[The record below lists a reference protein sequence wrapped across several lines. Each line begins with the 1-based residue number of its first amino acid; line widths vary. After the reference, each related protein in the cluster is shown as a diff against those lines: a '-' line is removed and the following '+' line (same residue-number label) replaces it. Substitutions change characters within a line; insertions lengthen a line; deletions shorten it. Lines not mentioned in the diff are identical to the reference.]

1 MEIKASDIDM
11 DNLLKD
17 RNNRL
22 YLSSVVTDNCGSS
35 LMMFALPLIV
45 LDITGSGI
53 HLSFISAIE
62 TTPFLILGLPIGA
75 IIDRLDVKKI
85 MIFSDLIRLLSYSV
99 LAIAL
104 ALKVS
109 SAFMIFIIYTVSLAV
124 SVMNILSTVS
134 EITFVSFL
142 VEKENFS
149 KLNSTVYGIQ
159 YSVNFALPIL
169 GGVLYKFIP
178 QSLLTGISVVFYLIS
193 LLLVNNIILMSQ
205 SDSSARFSSIKHG
218 VNAVFTDIKDGVRY
232 TAKIRAVLYP
242 LVLAALVNIAS
253 ANFQNDSL
261 IILRQQMG
269 LSSDQIGLILSI
281 AAVSA
286 LIGTVVVNWLN
297 KKIEFGQ
304 LLVLSIIAGSLFRAV
319 FALSANLVIL
329 VSSIACIAI
338 NESIL
343 NISIITNRQ
352 NEVGQEYLGRV
363 TSIYKAVLIGVNSI
377 GYLLGGF
384 VANKIGSRLG
394 IGISAVE
401 LFVVSMISLFLMTFV
416 RVRND

>member
-1 MEIKASDIDM
+1 M

-62 TTPFLILGLPIGA
+62 TIPFLILGLPIGA

-159 YSVNFALPIL
+159 YGVNFALPIL

-193 LLLVNNIILMSQ
+193 LLLVNNIILISQ

-261 IILRQQMG
+261 IVLRQQIG

-297 KKIEFGQ
+297 KKIEFGK
-304 LLVLSIIAGSLFRAV
+304 LLVLSIIAGSLFRTV
-319 FALSANLVIL
+319 FALSTNLVIL

>member
-1 MEIKASDIDM
+1 M

-62 TTPFLILGLPIGA
+62 TIPFLILGLPIGA

-159 YSVNFALPIL
+159 YGVNFALPIL

-193 LLLVNNIILMSQ
+193 LLLVNNIILISQ

-377 GYLLGGF
+377 GYLFGGF

>member
-1 MEIKASDIDM
+1 M
-11 DNLLKD
+11 DNLLKN

-22 YLSSVVTDNCGSS
+22 YLSSVVTDNFGSS
-35 LMMFALPLIV
+35 LMMFALPLMV

-62 TTPFLILGLPIGA
+62 TIPFLILGLPIGA

-85 MIFSDLIRLLSYSV
+85 IVFSDLIRLLSYSV
-99 LAIAL
+99 LALAL
-104 ALKVS
+104 ALKIPL
-109 SAFMIFIIYTVSLAV
+109 AFMLFVIYIVSLAV

-142 VEKENFS
+142 VKKEDFS

-159 YSVNFALPIL
+159 YGVNFALPIL
-169 GGVLYKFIP
+169 GGVLYKYFP
-178 QSLLTGISVVFYLIS
+178 HSLLTAICAVFYLIS
-193 LLLVNNIILMSQ
+193 LLLVNNIILVSQ
-205 SDSSARFSSIKHG
+205 SDPSARLSSVKYSIN
-218 VNAVFTDIKDGVRY
+218 VVFTDIKDGVRY

-261 IILRQQMG
+261 IVLRQQIG

-297 KKIEFGQ
+297 KKIEFGK
-304 LLVLSIIAGSLFRAV
+304 LLVLSIIAGSLFRTV
-319 FALSANLVIL
+319 FALSTNLVIL

-401 LFVVSMISLFLMTFV
+401 LFVVSIVGILLMTFV
-416 RVRND
+416 RVHND

>member
-1 MEIKASDIDM
+1 
-11 DNLLKD
+11 
-17 RNNRL
+17 
-22 YLSSVVTDNCGSS
+22 
-35 LMMFALPLIV
+35 MMFALPLIV
-45 LDITGSGI
+45 LDMTGSGI

-62 TTPFLILGLPIGA
+62 TIPFLILGLPIGA

-104 ALKVS
+104 ALKIS

-134 EITFVSFL
+134 EITFVLFL
-142 VEKENFS
+142 VKKEDFS

-159 YSVNFALPIL
+159 YGVNFALPIL

-193 LLLVNNIILMSQ
+193 LLLVNNIILISQ
-205 SDSSARFSSIKHG
+205 RDPFARFSSIKHG
-218 VNAVFTDIKDGVRY
+218 INAVFTDIKDGVRY

-416 RVRND
+416 GVRND

>member
-1 MEIKASDIDM
+1 M
-11 DNLLKD
+11 DNLLKN

-22 YLSSVVTDNCGSS
+22 YLSSVVTDNFGSS
-35 LMMFALPLIV
+35 LMMFALPLMV

-62 TTPFLILGLPIGA
+62 TIPFLILGLPIGA

-149 KLNSTVYGIQ
+149 KLNSTVYGMQ
-159 YSVNFALPIL
+159 YGVNFALPIL

-193 LLLVNNIILMSQ
+193 LLLVNNIILISQ

-363 TSIYKAVLIGVNSI
+363 TGIYKAVLIGVNSI

-401 LFVVSMISLFLMTFV
+401 LFVVSIVGILLMTFV
-416 RVRND
+416 RVHND

>member
-1 MEIKASDIDM
+1 M

-159 YSVNFALPIL
+159 YGVNFALPIL

-193 LLLVNNIILMSQ
+193 LLLVNNIILISQ

-261 IILRQQMG
+261 IVLRQQIG

-297 KKIEFGQ
+297 KKIEFGK
-304 LLVLSIIAGSLFRAV
+304 LLVLSIIAGSLFRTV
-319 FALSANLVIL
+319 FALSTNLVIL

>member
-1 MEIKASDIDM
+1 M

-62 TTPFLILGLPIGA
+62 TIPFLILGLPIGA

-159 YSVNFALPIL
+159 YGVNFALPIL

-193 LLLVNNIILMSQ
+193 LLLVNNIILISQ

-286 LIGTVVVNWLN
+286 LIGTIVVNWLN

-319 FALSANLVIL
+319 FALSANLIIL

>member
-1 MEIKASDIDM
+1 
-11 DNLLKD
+11 
-17 RNNRL
+17 
-22 YLSSVVTDNCGSS
+22 
-35 LMMFALPLIV
+35 MMFALPLIV

-53 HLSFISAIE
+53 HPSFISAIE
-62 TTPFLILGLPIGA
+62 TIPFLILGLPIGA

-159 YSVNFALPIL
+159 YGVNFALPIL
-169 GGVLYKFIP
+169 GGVLYKCIP

-193 LLLVNNIILMSQ
+193 LLLVNNIILISQ

>member
-1 MEIKASDIDM
+1 M

-62 TTPFLILGLPIGA
+62 TIPFLILGLPIGA

-142 VEKENFS
+142 VKKENFS

-159 YSVNFALPIL
+159 YGVNFALPIL

-178 QSLLTGISVVFYLIS
+178 QSLLTDISVVFYLIS
-193 LLLVNNIILMSQ
+193 LLLVNNIILISQ

-319 FALSANLVIL
+319 FALSANLIIL

>member
-1 MEIKASDIDM
+1 M

-62 TTPFLILGLPIGA
+62 TIPFLILGLPIGA

-159 YSVNFALPIL
+159 YGVNFALPIL

-193 LLLVNNIILMSQ
+193 LLLVNNIILISQ

-253 ANFQNDSL
+253 SNFQNDSL

>member
-1 MEIKASDIDM
+1 M
-11 DNLLKD
+11 DNLLKN

-22 YLSSVVTDNCGSS
+22 YLSSVVTDNFGSS
-35 LMMFALPLIV
+35 LMMFALPLMV

-62 TTPFLILGLPIGA
+62 TIPFLILGLPIGA

-85 MIFSDLIRLLSYSV
+85 IVFSDLIRLLSYSV
-99 LAIAL
+99 LALAL
-104 ALKVS
+104 ALKIPL
-109 SAFMIFIIYTVSLAV
+109 AFMIFVIYIVSLAV

-142 VEKENFS
+142 VKKEDFS
-149 KLNSTVYGIQ
+149 KLNSSVYGIQ
-159 YSVNFALPIL
+159 YGVNFGLPIL
-169 GGVLYKFIP
+169 GGVLYKYFP
-178 QSLLTGISVVFYLIS
+178 HSLLTAICAVFYLIS
-193 LLLVNNIILMSQ
+193 LLLVNNIILVSQ
-205 SDSSARFSSIKHG
+205 SDPSARLSSVKYSIN
-218 VNAVFTDIKDGVRY
+218 VVFTDIKDGVRY

-261 IILRQQMG
+261 IVLRQQIG

-297 KKIEFGQ
+297 KKIEFGK
-304 LLVLSIIAGSLFRAV
+304 LLVLSIIAGSLFRTV
-319 FALSANLVIL
+319 FALSTNLVIL

-401 LFVVSMISLFLMTFV
+401 LFVVSIVGILLMTFV
-416 RVRND
+416 KVHND

>member
-1 MEIKASDIDM
+1 M

-62 TTPFLILGLPIGA
+62 TIPFLILGLPIGA

-193 LLLVNNIILMSQ
+193 LLLVNNIILISQ

-253 ANFQNDSL
+253 SNFQNDSL

-297 KKIEFGQ
+297 KKIKFGQ

>member
-1 MEIKASDIDM
+1 M

-85 MIFSDLIRLLSYSV
+85 MIFSDLIRLLSFSV

-159 YSVNFALPIL
+159 YGVNFALPML

-193 LLLVNNIILMSQ
+193 LLLVNNIILISQ

-281 AAVSA
+281 AAVCA

>member
-1 MEIKASDIDM
+1 M
-11 DNLLKD
+11 DNLLKN

-22 YLSSVVTDNCGSS
+22 YLSSVVTDNFGSS
-35 LMMFALPLIV
+35 LMMFALPLMV

-62 TTPFLILGLPIGA
+62 TIPFLILGLPIGA

-85 MIFSDLIRLLSYSV
+85 IVFSDLIRLLSYSV
-99 LAIAL
+99 LALAL
-104 ALKVS
+104 ALKIPL
-109 SAFMIFIIYTVSLAV
+109 AFMIFVIYIVSLAV

-142 VEKENFS
+142 VKKEDFS

-159 YSVNFALPIL
+159 YGVNFALPIL
-169 GGVLYKFIP
+169 GGVLYKYFP
-178 QSLLTGISVVFYLIS
+178 HSLLTAICAVFYLIS
-193 LLLVNNIILMSQ
+193 LLLVNNIILVSQ
-205 SDSSARFSSIKHG
+205 IDPSARLSSVKYSIN
-218 VNAVFTDIKDGVRY
+218 VVFTDIKDGVRY

-261 IILRQQMG
+261 IVLRQQIG

-297 KKIEFGQ
+297 KKIEFGK
-304 LLVLSIIAGSLFRAV
+304 LLVLSIIAGSLFRTV
-319 FALSANLVIL
+319 FALSTNLVIL

-401 LFVVSMISLFLMTFV
+401 LFVVSIVGILLMTFV
-416 RVRND
+416 RVHND

>member
-1 MEIKASDIDM
+1 M
-11 DNLLKD
+11 DDLLKN

-22 YLSSVVTDNCGSS
+22 YLSSVVTDNFGSS
-35 LMMFALPLIV
+35 LMMFALPLMV

-62 TTPFLILGLPIGA
+62 TIPFLILGLPIGA

-85 MIFSDLIRLLSYSV
+85 IVFSDLIRLLSYSV
-99 LAIAL
+99 LALAL
-104 ALKVS
+104 ALKIPL
-109 SAFMIFIIYTVSLAV
+109 AFMIFVIYIVSLAV

-142 VEKENFS
+142 VKKEDFS
-149 KLNSTVYGIQ
+149 KLNSSVYGIQ
-159 YSVNFALPIL
+159 YGVNFGLPIL
-169 GGVLYKFIP
+169 GGVLYKYFP
-178 QSLLTGISVVFYLIS
+178 HSLLTAICAVFYLIS
-193 LLLVNNIILMSQ
+193 LLLVNNIILVSQ
-205 SDSSARFSSIKHG
+205 SDPSARLSSVKYSIN
-218 VNAVFTDIKDGVRY
+218 VVFTDIKDGVRY

-261 IILRQQMG
+261 IVLRQQIG

-297 KKIEFGQ
+297 KKIEFGK
-304 LLVLSIIAGSLFRAV
+304 LLVLSIIAGSLFRTV
-319 FALSANLVIL
+319 FALSTNLVIL

-401 LFVVSMISLFLMTFV
+401 LFVVSIVGILLMTFV
-416 RVRND
+416 RVHND

>member
-1 MEIKASDIDM
+1 M

-62 TTPFLILGLPIGA
+62 TIPFLILGLPIGA

-159 YSVNFALPIL
+159 YGVNFALPIL

-193 LLLVNNIILMSQ
+193 LLLVNNIILISQ

-384 VANKIGSRLG
+384 VANKIGSRVG

>member
-1 MEIKASDIDM
+1 M

-45 LDITGSGI
+45 LDMTGSGI

-62 TTPFLILGLPIGA
+62 TIPFLILGLPIGA

-99 LAIAL
+99 LAIVL
-104 ALKVS
+104 ALKTPL
-109 SAFMIFIIYTVSLAV
+109 AFMIFIIYTVSLAV
-124 SVMNILSTVS
+124 SVMNILSAVS

-142 VEKENFS
+142 VEKEDFS

-159 YSVNFALPIL
+159 YGVNFALPIL

-193 LLLVNNIILMSQ
+193 LLLVNNIILISQ
-205 SDSSARFSSIKHG
+205 RDPFAGFSSIKHG

-297 KKIEFGQ
+297 KKIEFDR

>member
-1 MEIKASDIDM
+1 
-11 DNLLKD
+11 
-17 RNNRL
+17 
-22 YLSSVVTDNCGSS
+22 
-35 LMMFALPLIV
+35 MMFALPLIV

-62 TTPFLILGLPIGA
+62 TIPFLILGLPIGA

-159 YSVNFALPIL
+159 YGVNFALPIL

-193 LLLVNNIILMSQ
+193 LLLVNNIILISQ
-205 SDSSARFSSIKHG
+205 SDSSARFPSIKHG

-377 GYLLGGF
+377 GYLFGGF

>member
-1 MEIKASDIDM
+1 M

-159 YSVNFALPIL
+159 YGVNFALPIL

-178 QSLLTGISVVFYLIS
+178 QSLLTDISVVFYLIS

-261 IILRQQMG
+261 IVLRQQIG

-297 KKIEFGQ
+297 KKIEFGK
-304 LLVLSIIAGSLFRAV
+304 LLVLSIIAGSLFRTV
-319 FALSANLVIL
+319 FALSTNLVIL

>member
-1 MEIKASDIDM
+1 M
-11 DNLLKD
+11 DNLLKN

-22 YLSSVVTDNCGSS
+22 YLSSVVTDNFGSS
-35 LMMFALPLIV
+35 LMMFALPLMV

-62 TTPFLILGLPIGA
+62 TIPFLILGLPIGA

-85 MIFSDLIRLLSYSV
+85 IVFSDLIRLLSYSV
-99 LAIAL
+99 LALAL
-104 ALKVS
+104 ALKIP
-109 SAFMIFIIYTVSLAV
+109 SAFMIFVIYIVSLAV

-142 VEKENFS
+142 VKKEDFS

-159 YSVNFALPIL
+159 YGVNFALPIL
-169 GGVLYKFIP
+169 GGVLYKYFP
-178 QSLLTGISVVFYLIS
+178 HSLLTAICAVFYLIS
-193 LLLVNNIILMSQ
+193 LLLVNNIILVSQ
-205 SDSSARFSSIKHG
+205 SDPSARLSSVKYSIN
-218 VNAVFTDIKDGVRY
+218 VVFTDIKDGVRY

-242 LVLAALVNIAS
+242 LVLAALVNMAS

-261 IILRQQMG
+261 IVLRQQIG

-297 KKIEFGQ
+297 KKIEFGK
-304 LLVLSIIAGSLFRAV
+304 LLVLSIIAGSLFRTV
-319 FALSANLVIL
+319 FALSTNLVIL

-401 LFVVSMISLFLMTFV
+401 LFVVSIVGILLMTFV
-416 RVRND
+416 RVHND

>member
-1 MEIKASDIDM
+1 M

-159 YSVNFALPIL
+159 YGVNFALPIL

>member
-1 MEIKASDIDM
+1 M
-11 DNLLKD
+11 DNLLKN

-22 YLSSVVTDNCGSS
+22 YLSSVVTDNFGSS
-35 LMMFALPLIV
+35 LMMFALPLMV

-62 TTPFLILGLPIGA
+62 TIPFLILGLPIGA

-85 MIFSDLIRLLSYSV
+85 IVFSDLIRLLSYSV
-99 LAIAL
+99 LALAL
-104 ALKVS
+104 ALKIPL
-109 SAFMIFIIYTVSLAV
+109 AFMIFVIYIVSLAV

-142 VEKENFS
+142 VKKEDFS

-159 YSVNFALPIL
+159 YGVNFALPIL
-169 GGVLYKFIP
+169 GGVLYKFFSH
-178 QSLLTGISVVFYLIS
+178 SLLTAICAVFYLIS
-193 LLLVNNIILMSQ
+193 LLLVNNIILVSQ
-205 SDSSARFSSIKHG
+205 SDPSARLSSVKYSMN
-218 VNAVFTDIKDGVRY
+218 VVFTDIKDGVRY

-261 IILRQQMG
+261 IVLRQQIG

-297 KKIEFGQ
+297 KKIEFGK
-304 LLVLSIIAGSLFRAV
+304 LMVLSIIAGSLFRAV
-319 FALSANLVIL
+319 FALSTNLIIL

-401 LFVVSMISLFLMTFV
+401 LFVVSIVGILLMTFV
-416 RVRND
+416 KVHND

>member
-1 MEIKASDIDM
+1 M

-62 TTPFLILGLPIGA
+62 TIPFLILGLPIGA
-75 IIDRLDVKKI
+75 MIDRLDVKKI
-85 MIFSDLIRLLSYSV
+85 MIFSDLIRLLSFSV

-159 YSVNFALPIL
+159 YGVNFALPML

-193 LLLVNNIILMSQ
+193 LLLVNNIILISQ

-232 TAKIRAVLYP
+232 TLKIRAVLYP

-281 AAVSA
+281 AAVCA

>member
-1 MEIKASDIDM
+1 M

-62 TTPFLILGLPIGA
+62 TIPFLILGLPIGA

-159 YSVNFALPIL
+159 YGVNFALPIL

-193 LLLVNNIILMSQ
+193 LLLVNNIILISQ
-205 SDSSARFSSIKHG
+205 RDPFARFSSIKHG

-286 LIGTVVVNWLN
+286 LIGTIVVNWLN

-319 FALSANLVIL
+319 FALSANLIIL

>member
-1 MEIKASDIDM
+1 M

-45 LDITGSGI
+45 LDMTGSGI

-62 TTPFLILGLPIGA
+62 TIPFLILGLPIGA

-104 ALKVS
+104 ALKTPL
-109 SAFMIFIIYTVSLAV
+109 AFMIFIIYTVSLAV
-124 SVMNILSTVS
+124 SVMNILSAVS

-142 VEKENFS
+142 VEKEDFS

-159 YSVNFALPIL
+159 YGVNFALPIL

-193 LLLVNNIILMSQ
+193 LLLVNNIILISQ

-261 IILRQQMG
+261 IVLRQQIG

-297 KKIEFGQ
+297 KKIEFGK
-304 LLVLSIIAGSLFRAV
+304 LLVLSIIAGSLFRTV
-319 FALSANLVIL
+319 FALSTNLVIL

-416 RVRND
+416 RVRNN

>member
-1 MEIKASDIDM
+1 M
-11 DNLLKD
+11 DNLLKN

-22 YLSSVVTDNCGSS
+22 YLSSVVTDNFGSS
-35 LMMFALPLIV
+35 LMMFALPLMV

-62 TTPFLILGLPIGA
+62 TIPFLILGLPIGA

-85 MIFSDLIRLLSYSV
+85 IVFSDLIRLLSYSV
-99 LAIAL
+99 LALAL
-104 ALKVS
+104 ALKIPL
-109 SAFMIFIIYTVSLAV
+109 AFMIFVIYIVSLAV

-142 VEKENFS
+142 VKKEDFS

-159 YSVNFALPIL
+159 YGVNFALPIL
-169 GGVLYKFIP
+169 GGVLYKYFP
-178 QSLLTGISVVFYLIS
+178 HSLLTAICAVFYLIS
-193 LLLVNNIILMSQ
+193 LLLVNNIILVSQ
-205 SDSSARFSSIKHG
+205 SDPSARLSSVKYSIN
-218 VNAVFTDIKDGVRY
+218 VVFTDIKDGVRY

-261 IILRQQMG
+261 IVLRQQIG

-297 KKIEFGQ
+297 KKIEFGK
-304 LLVLSIIAGSLFRAV
+304 LLVLSIIAGSLFRTV
-319 FALSANLVIL
+319 FALSTNLVIL

-401 LFVVSMISLFLMTFV
+401 LFVVSIVGILLMTFV
-416 RVRND
+416 RVHND

>member
-1 MEIKASDIDM
+1 
-11 DNLLKD
+11 
-17 RNNRL
+17 
-22 YLSSVVTDNCGSS
+22 
-35 LMMFALPLIV
+35 MMFALPLMV

-62 TTPFLILGLPIGA
+62 TIPFLILGLPIGA

-85 MIFSDLIRLLSYSV
+85 IVFSDLIRLLSYSV
-99 LAIAL
+99 LALAL
-104 ALKVS
+104 ALKIPL
-109 SAFMIFIIYTVSLAV
+109 AFMIFVIYIVSLAV

-142 VEKENFS
+142 VKKEDFS

-159 YSVNFALPIL
+159 YGVNFALPIL
-169 GGVLYKFIP
+169 GGVLYKYFP
-178 QSLLTGISVVFYLIS
+178 NSLLTAICAVFYLIS
-193 LLLVNNIILMSQ
+193 LLLVNNIILVSQ
-205 SDSSARFSSIKHG
+205 SDPSARLSSVKYSIN
-218 VNAVFTDIKDGVRY
+218 VVFTDIKDGVRY

-261 IILRQQMG
+261 IVLRQQIG

-297 KKIEFGQ
+297 KKIEFGK
-304 LLVLSIIAGSLFRAV
+304 LLVLSIIAGSLFRTV
-319 FALSANLVIL
+319 FALSTNLVIL

-401 LFVVSMISLFLMTFV
+401 LFVVSIVGILLMTFV
-416 RVRND
+416 RVHND

>member
-1 MEIKASDIDM
+1 M
-11 DNLLKD
+11 DDLLKN

-22 YLSSVVTDNCGSS
+22 YLSSVVTDNFGSS
-35 LMMFALPLIV
+35 LMMFALPLMV

-62 TTPFLILGLPIGA
+62 TIPFLILGLPIGA

-85 MIFSDLIRLLSYSV
+85 IVFSDLIRLLSYSV
-99 LAIAL
+99 LALAL
-104 ALKVS
+104 ALKIPL
-109 SAFMIFIIYTVSLAV
+109 AFMIFVIYIVSLAV

-142 VEKENFS
+142 VKKEDFS

-159 YSVNFALPIL
+159 YGVNFALPIL
-169 GGVLYKFIP
+169 GGVLYKYLP
-178 QSLLTGISVVFYLIS
+178 HSLLTAICAVFYLIS
-193 LLLVNNIILMSQ
+193 LLLVNNIILVSQ
-205 SDSSARFSSIKHG
+205 SDPSARLSSVKYSIN
-218 VNAVFTDIKDGVRY
+218 VVFTDIKDGVRY

-261 IILRQQMG
+261 IVLRQQIG

-297 KKIEFGQ
+297 KKIEFGK
-304 LLVLSIIAGSLFRAV
+304 LLVLSIIAGSLFRTV
-319 FALSANLVIL
+319 FALSTNLVIL

-384 VANKIGSRLG
+384 VADKIGSRLG

-401 LFVVSMISLFLMTFV
+401 LFVVSIVGILLMTFV
-416 RVRND
+416 RVHND

>member
-1 MEIKASDIDM
+1 M
-11 DNLLKD
+11 
-17 RNNRL
+17 
-22 YLSSVVTDNCGSS
+22 
-35 LMMFALPLIV
+35 
-45 LDITGSGI
+45 
-53 HLSFISAIE
+53 
-62 TTPFLILGLPIGA
+62 
-75 IIDRLDVKKI
+75 
-85 MIFSDLIRLLSYSV
+85 
-99 LAIAL
+99 
-104 ALKVS
+104 
-109 SAFMIFIIYTVSLAV
+109 
-124 SVMNILSTVS
+124 
-134 EITFVSFL
+134 
-142 VEKENFS
+142 
-149 KLNSTVYGIQ
+149 
-159 YSVNFALPIL
+159 
-169 GGVLYKFIP
+169 
-178 QSLLTGISVVFYLIS
+178 
-193 LLLVNNIILMSQ
+193 
-205 SDSSARFSSIKHG
+205 
-218 VNAVFTDIKDGVRY
+218 GVRF

-242 LVLAALVNIAS
+242 LVLVALVNIAS

-363 TSIYKAVLIGVNSI
+363 TGIYKAVLIGVNSI

>member
-1 MEIKASDIDM
+1 M
-11 DNLLKD
+11 DNLLKN

-22 YLSSVVTDNCGSS
+22 YLSSVVTDNFGSS
-35 LMMFALPLIV
+35 LMMFALPLMV

-62 TTPFLILGLPIGA
+62 TIPFLILGLPIGA

-85 MIFSDLIRLLSYSV
+85 IVFSDLIRLLSYSV
-99 LAIAL
+99 LALAL
-104 ALKVS
+104 ALKIPL
-109 SAFMIFIIYTVSLAV
+109 AFMIFVIYIVSLAV

-142 VEKENFS
+142 VKKEDFS

-159 YSVNFALPIL
+159 YGVNFALPIL
-169 GGVLYKFIP
+169 GGVLYKYFP
-178 QSLLTGISVVFYLIS
+178 HSLLTAICAVFYLIS
-193 LLLVNNIILMSQ
+193 LLLVNNIILVSQ
-205 SDSSARFSSIKHG
+205 SDPSARLSSVKYSIN
-218 VNAVFTDIKDGVRY
+218 VVFTDIKDGVRY

-401 LFVVSMISLFLMTFV
+401 LFVVSIVGILLMTFV
-416 RVRND
+416 RVHND

>member
-1 MEIKASDIDM
+1 M
-11 DNLLKD
+11 DNLLKN

-22 YLSSVVTDNCGSS
+22 YLSSVVTDNFGSS
-35 LMMFALPLIV
+35 LMMFALPLMV

-62 TTPFLILGLPIGA
+62 TIPFLILGLPIGA

-85 MIFSDLIRLLSYSV
+85 IVFSDLIRLLSYSV
-99 LAIAL
+99 LALAL
-104 ALKVS
+104 ALKIPL
-109 SAFMIFIIYTVSLAV
+109 AFMIFVIYIVSLAV

-142 VEKENFS
+142 VKKEDFS
-149 KLNSTVYGIQ
+149 KLNSSVYGIQ
-159 YSVNFALPIL
+159 YGVNFGLPIL
-169 GGVLYKFIP
+169 GGVLYKYFP
-178 QSLLTGISVVFYLIS
+178 HSLLTAICAVFYLIS
-193 LLLVNNIILMSQ
+193 LLLVNNIILVSQ
-205 SDSSARFSSIKHG
+205 SDPSARLSSVKYSIN
-218 VNAVFTDIKDGVRY
+218 VVFTDIKDGVRY

-261 IILRQQMG
+261 IVLRQQIG

-297 KKIEFGQ
+297 KKIEFGK
-304 LLVLSIIAGSLFRAV
+304 LLVLSIIAGSLFRTV
-319 FALSANLVIL
+319 FALSTNLVIL

-401 LFVVSMISLFLMTFV
+401 LFVVSIVGILLMTFV
-416 RVRND
+416 RVHND

>member
-1 MEIKASDIDM
+1 M
-11 DNLLKD
+11 DNLLKN

-22 YLSSVVTDNCGSS
+22 YLSSVVTDNFGSS
-35 LMMFALPLIV
+35 LMMFALPLMV

-62 TTPFLILGLPIGA
+62 TIPFLILGLPIGA

-85 MIFSDLIRLLSYSV
+85 IVFSDLIRLLSYSV
-99 LAIAL
+99 LALAL
-104 ALKVS
+104 ALKIPL
-109 SAFMIFIIYTVSLAV
+109 AFMIFVIYIVSLAV

-142 VEKENFS
+142 VKKEDFS

-159 YSVNFALPIL
+159 YGVNFALPIL
-169 GGVLYKFIP
+169 GGVLYKYFP
-178 QSLLTGISVVFYLIS
+178 HSLLTAICAVFYLIS
-193 LLLVNNIILMSQ
+193 LLLVNNIILVSQ
-205 SDSSARFSSIKHG
+205 SDPSARLSSVKYSIN
-218 VNAVFTDIKDGVRY
+218 VVFTDIKDGVRY
-232 TAKIRAVLYP
+232 TARIRAVLYP

-261 IILRQQMG
+261 IVLRQQIG

-297 KKIEFGQ
+297 KKIEFGK
-304 LLVLSIIAGSLFRAV
+304 LLVLSIIAGSLFRTV
-319 FALSANLVIL
+319 FALSTNLVIL

-401 LFVVSMISLFLMTFV
+401 LFVVSIVGILLMTFV
-416 RVRND
+416 RVHND

>member
-1 MEIKASDIDM
+1 M
-11 DNLLKD
+11 DNLLKN

-22 YLSSVVTDNCGSS
+22 YLSSVVTDNFGSS
-35 LMMFALPLIV
+35 LMMFALPLMV

-62 TTPFLILGLPIGA
+62 TIPFLILGLPIGA
-75 IIDRLDVKKI
+75 IIDRFDVKKI
-85 MIFSDLIRLLSYSV
+85 IVFSDLIRLLSYSV
-99 LAIAL
+99 LALAL
-104 ALKVS
+104 ALKIPL
-109 SAFMIFIIYTVSLAV
+109 AFMIFVIYIVSLAV

-142 VEKENFS
+142 VKKEDFS

-159 YSVNFALPIL
+159 YGVNFALPIL
-169 GGVLYKFIP
+169 GGVLYKYFP
-178 QSLLTGISVVFYLIS
+178 HSLLTAICAVFYLIS
-193 LLLVNNIILMSQ
+193 LLLVNNIILVSQ
-205 SDSSARFSSIKHG
+205 SNPSARLSSVKYSIN
-218 VNAVFTDIKDGVRY
+218 VVFTDIKDGVRY

-261 IILRQQMG
+261 IVLRQQIG

-297 KKIEFGQ
+297 KKIEFGK
-304 LLVLSIIAGSLFRAV
+304 LLVLSIIAGSLFRTV
-319 FALSANLVIL
+319 FALSTNLVIL

-401 LFVVSMISLFLMTFV
+401 LFVVSIVGVLLMTFV
-416 RVRND
+416 RVHND

>member
-1 MEIKASDIDM
+1 M

-62 TTPFLILGLPIGA
+62 TIPFLILGLPIGA

-159 YSVNFALPIL
+159 YGVNFALPIL

-193 LLLVNNIILMSQ
+193 LLLVNNIILISQ

-232 TAKIRAVLYP
+232 TAKILAVLYP

>member
-1 MEIKASDIDM
+1 M
-11 DNLLKD
+11 DNLLKN

-22 YLSSVVTDNCGSS
+22 YLSSVVTDNFGSS
-35 LMMFALPLIV
+35 LMMFALPLMV

-62 TTPFLILGLPIGA
+62 TIPFLILGLPIGA
-75 IIDRLDVKKI
+75 IIDRFDVKKI
-85 MIFSDLIRLLSYSV
+85 IVFSDLIRLLSYSV
-99 LAIAL
+99 LALAL
-104 ALKVS
+104 ALKIPL
-109 SAFMIFIIYTVSLAV
+109 AFMIFVIYIVSLAV

-142 VEKENFS
+142 VKKEDFS

-159 YSVNFALPIL
+159 YGVNFALPIL
-169 GGVLYKFIP
+169 GGVLYKYFP
-178 QSLLTGISVVFYLIS
+178 HSLLTAICAVFYLIS
-193 LLLVNNIILMSQ
+193 LLLVNNIILVSQ
-205 SDSSARFSSIKHG
+205 SDPSARLSSVKYSIN
-218 VNAVFTDIKDGVRY
+218 VVFTDIKDGVRY

-261 IILRQQMG
+261 IVLRQQIG

-297 KKIEFGQ
+297 KKIEFGK
-304 LLVLSIIAGSLFRAV
+304 LLVLSIIAGSLFRTV
-319 FALSANLVIL
+319 FALSTNLVIL

-401 LFVVSMISLFLMTFV
+401 LFVVSIVGILLMTFV
-416 RVRND
+416 RVHND